1 LRDLMGLR
9 MRSGGLRQADIEE
22 FNQWLAQR

>member
-1 LRDLMGLR
+1 MGLR
-9 MRSGGLRQADIEE
+9 MRSGGLLQADIEE